1 MALVKYSLAS
11 QWYPAEPEKIDAAL
25 AEFAGKVR
33 RPLKLKKPPVA
44 GIVPHAGWS
53 RSGPIAHEVW
63 ANLAERKPDL
73 VVLFGGHVTPY
84 QRSVIFADEGFETPV
99 GPVMTHM
106 EMVEGLSGAF
116 RFRKHDASM
125 WASDNTTEV
134 HMPMIKRL
142 FPEARIVVLHL
153 PPRDIILDIVD
164 LLMEFVRRNEA
175 RPVFVGSTDLTHYGP
190 QFHFTPH
197 GVGERAHRWARNE
210 NDAAFIQKLVE
221 LDPQGCLEEG
231 LSNYNACCPGAAAAA
246 VTSARLMGS
255 EYGEL
260 LTQATSHEVT
270 KDPDEPID
278 FIGYASVVF

>member
-1 MALVKYSLAS
+1 MALVKSSLAP
-11 QWYPAEPEKIDAAL
+11 QWYPADPEKIDISL

-33 RPLKLKKPPVA
+33 HPHKLKKPPVA
-44 GIVPHAGWS
+44 GIVPHAGWN
-53 RSGPIAHEVW
+53 RSGPIAYEVW
-63 ANLAERKPDL
+63 ANLAERTPDL
-73 VVLFGGHVTPY
+73 VVLFGGHVTAY
-84 QRSVIFADEGFETPV
+84 QRSVIFADEGFETPL
-99 GPVMTHM
+99 GPVMSHV
-106 EMVEGLSGAF
+106 EMMEGLSGAF
-116 RFRKHDASM
+116 RFRKQDASM

-142 FPEARIVVLHL
+142 FPEAKVLVLHL

-164 LLMEFVRRNEA
+164 LLMEFVRRHEA

-210 NDAAFIQKLVE
+210 NDAAFIQKLLE

-231 LSNYNACCPGAAAAA
+231 LSNHNACCPGAAAAA

-260 LTQATSHEVT
+260 LTQATSFDIT
-270 KDPDEPID
+270 KDEGGVIN
-278 FIGYASVVF
+278 FVGYASVVF